1 MRLLYLLICLLV
13 VTAQEDDTE
22 EVMVSRQQKYSFTFA
37 LTVQTP
43 EKSTRKSR
51 DVGDLRTTGQVVMET
66 NVLAREFNEEHTFV
80 VSKVREL
87 PKKNAAQIW
96 TSSKTGLTLPPR
108 IFDLL

>member
-1 MRLLYLLICLLV
+1 MKLLYLLTYLLV

-22 EVMVSRQQKYSFTFA
+22 EVRVSKQQKYNFTFI
-37 LTVQTP
+37 LTVQAP

-80 VSKVREL
+80 VSKVTIQHNQS
-87 PKKNAAQIW
+87 P
-96 TSSKTGLTLPPR
+96 SK
-108 IFDLL
+108 I